1 MPHICILVDLPVYS
15 RLQRSKVTGITA
27 YKRRPLQMY
36 HTTIFVGM
44 DVHQETFSLYCYSIE
59 KAEFRMR
66 DDHKL
71 P

>member
-1 MPHICILVDLPVYS
+1 
-15 RLQRSKVTGITA
+15 
-27 YKRRPLQMY
+27 MY

-66 DDHKL
+66 DDHK
-71 P
+71 PP